1 MLCFMI
7 IPLYKNLKCMENK
20 KKSLW
25 QFFQML
31 GKTFMFPIALL
42 SVCGMLLGIGSAF
55 TNSSLIEAVPLLGNP
70 VLQKIFSFMTTLGLF
85 AFNNLGV
92 LFAMAIPLGLLK
104 EEKEFGAFTGLVSF
118 MAMHIGTNF
127 YLTITDQLA
136 AADKMTE
143 AGQGMILGI
152 QTYNTSVLGGII
164 AGLMVFWLYPKISK
178 VKIPEALGFYSGPR
192 LAPIAMLVIMGIFGM
207 VAVPLFWQPFY
218 NFFKI
223 IGEWIST
230 SGPIGYFSY
239 AVAERVTI
247 PFGLN
252 HLVTSTFRFTPI
264 GGTAIINGQE
274 YMGTVNMFLA
284 YVANNMDIPLDL
296 AGKMEQGKLMI
307 QYGLCGAALAMYRCA
322 KPQNRKKIKGLL
334 ITGALTVVIGGISEP
349 IEFLFLF
356 ACPPLFFVHTVLNG
370 IANMVL
376 PYLGVLMGYTGDL
389 IQFITFGV
397 LRGTRTGWPI
407 AIAFAA
413 FYFALYYFIFKWS
426 IQRFDIKTPG
436 REEVMAISEEDTED
450 MDDFAALSSYKGI
463 QMLKALGGKDN
474 IVSID
479 NCVTRLR
486 LELNDVN
493 LIDEDAI
500 KNAGGIAVVHLDE
513 HTIQVI
519 VGTQVYAL
527 RKQINKAMEMQQA

>member
-1 MLCFMI
+1 
-7 IPLYKNLKCMENK
+7 
-20 KKSLW
+20 
-25 QFFQML
+25 
-31 GKTFMFPIALL
+31 
-42 SVCGMLLGIGSAF
+42 
-55 TNSSLIEAVPLLGNP
+55 
-70 VLQKIFSFMTTLGLF
+70 
-85 AFNNLGV
+85 
-92 LFAMAIPLGLLK
+92 
-104 EEKEFGAFTGLVSF
+104 
-118 MAMHIGTNF
+118 
-127 YLTITDQLA
+127 
-136 AADKMTE
+136 
-143 AGQGMILGI
+143 
-152 QTYNTSVLGGII
+152 
-164 AGLMVFWLYPKISK
+164 MVFWLYPKISK

-218 NFFKI
+218 NFFKM

-436 REEVMAISEEDTED
+436 REEVMAISEEDTKD

>member
-1 MLCFMI
+1 MA
-7 IPLYKNLKCMENK
+7 K
-20 KKSLW
+20 KKKGNTW

-31 GKTFMFPIALL
+31 GKTFRFPIALL
-42 SVCGMLLGIGSAF
+42 SICGMLLGIGSAF
-55 TNSSLIEAVPLLGNP
+55 TNESMIEAIPFLGNTY
-70 VLQKIFSFMTTLGLF
+70 VNLFFQFMVQLGLF
-85 AFNNLGV
+85 AFNNLGA

-127 YLTITDQLA
+127 YLSATDQLA
-136 AADKMTE
+136 AADQMSE
-143 AGQGMILGI
+143 AGQTMILGI
-152 QTYNTSVLGGII
+152 QTYNTSVLGGIV
-164 AGLMVFWLYPKISK
+164 AGLMAYALYRKLATL
-178 VKIPEALGFYSGPR
+178 KIPEALGFYSGPR
-192 LAPIAMLVIMGIFGM
+192 LAPIAMLFIMGVFGL

-218 NFFKI
+218 AFFKML
-223 IGEWIST
+223 GEWITT

-307 QYGLCGAALAMYRCA
+307 QYGLCGAALAMYHCA
-322 KPQNRKKIKGLL
+322 KPQNKKKIKGML
-334 ITGALTVVIGGISEP
+334 ITGALTVVVGGISEP

-356 ACPPLFFVHTVLNG
+356 AFPPLFVVHTILNG
-370 IANMVL
+370 LANMVL

-389 IQFITFGV
+389 IQFVTFGV

-407 AIAFAA
+407 AVAFAA
-413 FYFALYYFIFKWS
+413 GYFVLYYFIFKWA
-426 IQRFDIKTPG
+426 IIRFDIKTPG
-436 REEVMAISEEDTED
+436 REEELELDESEASEFEQ
-450 MDDFAALSSYKGI
+450 LSAYKGI
-463 QMLKALGGKDN
+463 AMLKALGGKEN
-474 IVSID
+474 IIAID

-486 LELNDVN
+486 LELKDVS
-493 LIDEDAI
+493 LINEEEI

-513 HTIQVI
+513 HAIQVI

-527 RKQINKAMEMQQA
+527 RKQINKAMELS